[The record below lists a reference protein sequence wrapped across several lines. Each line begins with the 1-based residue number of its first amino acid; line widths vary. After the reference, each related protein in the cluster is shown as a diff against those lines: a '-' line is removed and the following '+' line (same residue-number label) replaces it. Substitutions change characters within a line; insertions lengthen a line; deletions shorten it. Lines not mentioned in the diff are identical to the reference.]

1 MVFSKKIPK
10 IFITDIDGVWTDG
23 GMYYD
28 QNQNEMK
35 RFSTSD
41 SAGVLFCHK
50 LGIPVVIITGE
61 ETDIVRRRAEKLK
74 IDYLFQGVTDKLKI
88 ATELCNSLKI
98 SLDDVAF
105 IGDDIND
112 ILLLEKVGFSGTPLN
127 TPFYIRKMSKIKV
140 NKRGGDGA
148 FREFV
153 EMLIGKKKIIKIIND
168 IIRRR

>member
-1 MVFSKKIPK
+1 MLFTKKTPK

-28 QNQNEMK
+28 QNQNELK

-50 LGIPVVIITGE
+50 LNIPVVIMTGE
-61 ETDIVRRRAEKLK
+61 KTDIVARRAEKLR
-74 IDYLFQGVTDKLKI
+74 IDYLFQGVTNKLKT
-88 ATELCNSLKI
+88 AVDLCNSLKI
-98 SLDDVAF
+98 SLGEVAF

-127 TPFYIRKMSKIKV
+127 APSYIRKKSMIKV
-140 NKRGGDGA
+140 KRKGGDGA

-153 EMLIGKKKIIKIIND
+153 ETILGRGRIIKIIND
-168 IIRRR
+168 IIKQE